1 MNKYKIV
8 TLERKQAICNK
19 FEGFFTL
26 EQNTPTFKYKVIEK
40 ILHVS
45 RFVISRQS
53 KDLCTEYM
61 STKPTKS
68 FGNTFDHLCLPVI

>member
-8 TLERKQAICNK
+8 TLERKWEICNK
-19 FEGFFTL
+19 FEGIFTL
-26 EQNTPTFKYKVIEK
+26 QQNTSTFKYKVVGN

-45 RFVISRQS
+45 RFVISRL
-53 KDLCTEYM
+53 DLMIYVLRIYLLT
-61 STKPTKS
+61 S